1 MVHGGANNLVVC
13 HAELVMPRSG
23 IAWAKNWEVS
33 WENGKVMGA
42 LLQSKQMDS
51 AGQSPGQSEA
61 GGRVATV
68 RRLYVYL
75 VALISF
81 TAMLFAMNGLYDS
94 LADAWLQGI
103 ALLTIGGMSF
113 VRMGVA
119 RSAGMLVVA
128 APIFLL
134 HWRLAQR
141 RREEAEIRAA
151 MRKFFLYMASAVALG
166 FAVINGY
173 ELLSGV
179 ARLAFGEAPAASGL
193 LPSDW
198 LHLTAITAT
207 AWLFL
212 AYWQRVL
219 RSDGDFGNELGV
231 AATWR
236 RIFLALVGWSGI
248 AMLIFGS
255 ALLIST
261 ILQVLLDLTTLPLE
275 SSWFAAQAGD
285 GLTMLLIGGLV
296 LRTSA
301 SNWQSLIDEHEDEA
315 RSGTRR
321 LYLYVAVVAGAFAT
335 LVPLAAVLRELL
347 LLLLGGSGGS
357 LNILLDQ
364 MIDPISLIPAGLAVW
379 VWHWRRLSADELR
392 YGESGEGATV
402 RRIYFYAVAATG
414 LVLTWLGLIGVVQV
428 LLDRL
433 FTVDFAKF
441 SELWREPL
449 ATGLSLLLV
458 GAPVWALHWQA
469 VQRVARQST
478 NDGAIERGSL
488 PRRVY
493 LYGVVLA
500 GALLILFSLAQ
511 VAYRVFLYLL
521 GDRTFALFS
530 PEIAEEL
537 ARSLIAALLWLV
549 HVAAIRKDMQ
559 QGAIVEEDVEQR
571 RRHLQ
576 ERRARLEAEL
586 ADVQQELAQLDQL

>member
-1 MVHGGANNLVVC
+1 M
-13 HAELVMPRSG
+13 
-23 IAWAKNWEVS
+23 
-33 WENGKVMGA
+33 
-42 LLQSKQMDS
+42 LL
-51 AGQSPGQSEA
+51 
-61 GGRVATV
+61 
-68 RRLYVYL
+68 L
-75 VALISF
+75 
-81 TAMLFAMNGLYDS
+81 
-94 LADAWLQGI
+94 
-103 ALLTIGGMSF
+103 
-113 VRMGVA
+113 
-119 RSAGMLVVA
+119 
-128 APIFLL
+128 
-134 HWRLAQR
+134 
-141 RREEAEIRAA
+141 
-151 MRKFFLYMASAVALG
+151 
-166 FAVINGY
+166 
-173 ELLSGV
+173 
-179 ARLAFGEAPAASGL
+179 
-193 LPSDW
+193 
-198 LHLTAITAT
+198 
-207 AWLFL
+207 
-212 AYWQRVL
+212 
-219 RSDGDFGNELGV
+219 
-231 AATWR
+231 
-236 RIFLALVGWSGI
+236 
-248 AMLIFGS
+248 GS
-255 ALLIST
+255 ALLIGAS
-261 ILQVLLDLTTLPLE
+261 LHRLLEMLTPSFERGWL
-275 SSWFAAQAGD
+275 AAQTGD
-285 GLTMLLIGGLV
+285 GLAMLLIGGLL
-296 LRTSA
+296 LRTAA
-301 SNWQSLIDEHEDEA
+301 SNWQSLADQHEDEA

-357 LNILLDQ
+357 LNTLLDQ
-364 MIDPISLIPAGLAVW
+364 MIDPISVIPAGLAVW
-379 VWHWRRLSADELR
+379 VWHWRRLRADELR

-488 PRRVY
+488 PRRIY

-549 HVAAIRKDMQ
+549 HVSAIRKDLQ
-559 QGAIVEEDVEQR
+559 QGVHVEETSEQR
-571 RRHLQ
+571 RRRLQ
-576 ERRARLEAEL
+576 ERQVQLEAEL
-586 ADVQQELAQLDQL
+586 AEVQEELAHLDPP